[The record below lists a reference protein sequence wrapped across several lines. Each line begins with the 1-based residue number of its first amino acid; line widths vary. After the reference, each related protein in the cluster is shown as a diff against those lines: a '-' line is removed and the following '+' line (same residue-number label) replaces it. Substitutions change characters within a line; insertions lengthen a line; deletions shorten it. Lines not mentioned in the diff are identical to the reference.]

1 MYNVSETFWFRL
13 STVFRICMFCYWK
26 LITFSL
32 QSTANALALEI
43 KDMMAIKERKTDS
56 VEKIEERQE
65 IAELIYGDIIK
76 HQCHVSNR
84 KDSEASFDDLE
95 NVV

>member
-1 MYNVSETFWFRL
+1 MIPMILYNCTLYNCTMYNVSETFWFRL

-56 VEKIEERQE
+56 VEEIEER
-65 IAELIYGDIIK
+65 
-76 HQCHVSNR
+76 
-84 KDSEASFDDLE
+84 
-95 NVV
+95 VVEPA